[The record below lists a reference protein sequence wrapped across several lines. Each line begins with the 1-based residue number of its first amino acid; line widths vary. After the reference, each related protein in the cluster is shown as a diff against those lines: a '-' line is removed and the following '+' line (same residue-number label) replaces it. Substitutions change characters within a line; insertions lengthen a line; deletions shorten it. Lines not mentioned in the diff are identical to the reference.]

1 MVSVVNHE
9 IGLESLVLYHINY
22 IPTDTFFFTVLC
34 FLQNAILPWSSFL
47 LPAGVLEDGEVKEQV
62 DRAGQPQMVF
72 AGERIFL
79 ATSSN
84 PEFGPLWQPLLD
96 TIGAR
101 VRVKPYSG

>member
-1 MVSVVNHE
+1 M
-9 IGLESLVLYHINY
+9 
-22 IPTDTFFFTVLC
+22 F
-34 FLQNAILPWSSFL
+34 FLQNAIQPWDSYL
-47 LPAGVLEDGEVKEQV
+47 LPAGVLEDGEVMEQV
-62 DRAGQPQMVF
+62 DRGGQPQMVF
-72 AGERIFL
+72 TGERIFL